1 MKLRVRPRLF
11 LALAA
16 LTAVIA
22 GGTIVGTGLVSG
34 LSGGS
39 EATRLRGKALYDL
52 HCASCHG
59 AQLEGQPNWTSPL
72 PNGRLPA
79 PPHDASGHTWHHA
92 DNVLIGITLHGLAP
106 YAGEGYESDMPA
118 FADTLTHQDA
128 ADILAYIRSTWPERE
143 RAHQKRVTEQYRASQ
158 SGSAPEPK

>member
-1 MKLRVRPRLF
+1 MPVRPGLP

-16 LTAVIA
+16 LAAFVA
-22 GGTIVGTGLVSG
+22 GGTIFGDGLIPGRSG
-34 LSGGS
+34 ES
-39 EATRLRGKALYDL
+39 EATRLRGKVLHDL

-72 PNGRLPA
+72 PSGRLPA

-92 DNVLIGITLHGLAP
+92 DDVLIGITLHGLAP

-118 FADTLTHQDA
+118 FADTLTRQDA
-128 ADILAYIRSTWPERE
+128 ADILTYIRSTWPERE
-143 RAHQKRVTEQYRASQ
+143 RAHQKRVTEQGRASQ
-158 SGSAPEPK
+158 PGDASKPE